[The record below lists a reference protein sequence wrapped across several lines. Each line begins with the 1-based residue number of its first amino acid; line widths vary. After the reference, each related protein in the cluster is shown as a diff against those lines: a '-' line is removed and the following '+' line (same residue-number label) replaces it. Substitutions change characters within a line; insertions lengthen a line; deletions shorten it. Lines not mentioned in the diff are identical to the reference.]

1 MSNARRSHL
10 VSKQFPISVQIAAEP
25 WKWAC
30 SADSFTLLP
39 MFHQTIRPKVL
50 LLTWSRQSLPSKWY
64 PISIGHSLRTIAST
78 SAMGGKMAVKTIL
91 SAATIHSAL
100 QSTNF
105 GAWQENI
112 QSLNVVDQIRECRV
126 HEYVNNYTV
135 PV

>member
-1 MSNARRSHL
+1 
-10 VSKQFPISVQIAAEP
+10 
-25 WKWAC
+25 
-30 SADSFTLLP
+30 
-39 MFHQTIRPKVL
+39 
-50 LLTWSRQSLPSKWY
+50 
-64 PISIGHSLRTIAST
+64 
-78 SAMGGKMAVKTIL
+78 MGGKMAVKTIL

-105 GAWQENI
+105 GAGQENI